1 MSQAQVH
8 PHLESLPADPAGGR
22 GGREPRDQDSPTRAD
37 DVLALTF
44 VFVVTLAATWLAVL
58 YVLRWGSAMP
68 VQDDLELAYAMVP
81 GYQVTWEHLWTAAN
95 EHRIL
100 LTRLIFLGLLDV
112 TGDFRSTLYF
122 MVATH
127 ALMALGMVAL
137 VRRLRGRTTYAD
149 AFFPIFWLS
158 LANAENFLLG
168 MQIST
173 DAAVVLVLVVLA
185 AGIWDARPPTTTRAV
200 VIATSLLVLPTTGGF
215 GLSQIPPLAL
225 WAAVA
230 AWFAW
235 KQPATRRAAIVLAI
249 GLVLLAILIGFYMH
263 DLRSPTME
271 RAPFDFVTFL
281 ATAGQVLTLNLGPIA
296 AEWPIFGALATL
308 AVAGTAIGL
317 CVRVFL
323 REPSER
329 WRAGMCLCALG
340 APIVTGLAI
349 GLGRQSE
356 WPYGGWAN
364 RYVTLPS
371 ALFAVSFVVFV
382 LYGHVALR
390 RAFQG
395 GLFAVFAALHWHHH
409 DYAIQYAKAHDYPIQ
424 RLIADVEAGVPLDVL
439 GQRYSPHLYPSAM
452 GLTYRLQWLR
462 EGRMPPFD
470 DLPPRVEPSPAGGSL
485 PTVLG
490 VQFQELGSPAT
501 ARLEERTGRWYVRQS
516 PGSDFEIQVPT
527 GTTAISGEFCVP
539 RDAYRMQRLDD
550 VLSGGVRV
558 EVVALNRRGREHVAL
573 TRDLEPMVKQEDRFS
588 KSFDLPLPPGTERVR
603 LRVSRLSQ
611 LSPERDGVLWRAV
624 ELR

>member
-1 MSQAQVH
+1 MSQAQV
-8 PHLESLPADPAGGR
+8 PPRSDSPSADPSRGR
-22 GGREPRDQDSPTRAD
+22 DGREHRDLDRPTRAD
-37 DVLALTF
+37 DALALTF

-81 GYQVTWEHLWTAAN
+81 GYEIHWDQLWVAAN

-100 LTRLIFLGLLDV
+100 LTRLIFLGLLDL

-137 VRRLRGRTTYAD
+137 IRRLRGRTTYAD

-173 DAAVVLVLVVLA
+173 DMAVVLVLVVLA
-185 AGIWDARPPTTTRAV
+185 AGIWDARAPTTTRAV
-200 VIATSLLVLPTTGGF
+200 VIATSLLILPTTGGF

-225 WAAVA
+225 WSAVA

-235 KQPATRRAAIVLAI
+235 KQPATRRAAIVLAS
-249 GLVLLAILIGFYMH
+249 GLVLLAILIAFYMH

-296 AEWPIFGALATL
+296 AEWPIFGALVTL

-317 CVRVFL
+317 CVRIFL
-323 REPSER
+323 REPGER

-349 GLGRQSE
+349 GMGRQSE
-356 WPYGGWAN
+356 WPHGGWAN

-382 LYGHVALR
+382 LYGHAALR

-395 GLFAVFAALHWHHH
+395 GLFAIFAALHWHHH

-424 RLIADVEAGVPLDVL
+424 RLIADVKAGVPLDVL
-439 GQRYSPHLYPSAM
+439 GQRYSPHLYPGAM

-462 EGRMPPFD
+462 EGRMPPFE
-470 DLPPRVEPSPAGGSL
+470 DLPPRSQPTLPGDSL
-485 PTVLG
+485 ASVLG
-490 VQFQELGSPAT
+490 VQFEEMASTAT
-501 ARLEERTGRWYVRQS
+501 ARVEERTGRWYVRQN
-516 PGSDFEIQVPT
+516 PGSDFEVHVPPT
-527 GTTAISGEFCVP
+527 ITAISGEYCVP
-539 RDAYRMQRLDD
+539 RDAYRMRSIDD

-558 EVVALNRRGREHVAL
+558 QVVAFNSRGREHVVL
-573 TRDLEPMVKQEDRFS
+573 TRDLEPAVRQQDRFS
-588 KSFDLPLPPGTERVR
+588 KSFDLPLPQGTERVR
-603 LRVSRLSQ
+603 LRVTSLSQ
-611 LSPERDGVLWRAV
+611 VSPDRDAVLWRAI